1 MQTSHEV
8 MWICLTC
15 VSKGS
20 DTKIDI
26 ALQLYMFSR
35 TPCMFHEY
43 VYMFS
48 RSAYICYIFCYIVV
62 LYG

>member
-20 DTKIDI
+20 DTKIDM
-26 ALQLYMFSR
+26 ALQLY
-35 TPCMFHEY
+35 TCFHGVHIY
-43 VYMFS
+43 
-48 RSAYICYIFCYIVV
+48 AIAIVV

>member
-26 ALQLYMFSR
+26 ALQLY
-35 TPCMFHEY
+35 TYFHGMHIY
-43 VYMFS
+43 IYS
-48 RSAYICYIFCYIVV
+48 YICYSYCCTVWV
-62 LYG
+62 MSVPKNL